1 MPQCRHYFQKI
12 ILFLGFMLSV
22 SFCFSVQA
30 DFDIKIRDFANIYKT
45 CFLSDY
51 TNQDTCFC
59 PFIQVNSNSLYVF
72 FLFTHSI
79 SLIIRQIYDNI
90 QI

>member
-30 DFDIKIRDFANIYKT
+30 DSDIKIRDFANIYKT

-59 PFIQVNSNSLYVF
+59 PFIQVNSNCSRT
-72 FLFTHSI
+72 LFH
-79 SLIIRQIYDNI
+79 
-90 QI
+90 

>member
-30 DFDIKIRDFANIYKT
+30 DSDIKIRDFANIFYIPAIAVPAGNSAT
-45 CFLSDY
+45 QLSQELDSVTVNAY
-51 TNQDTCFC
+51 TDTGET
-59 PFIQVNSNSLYVF
+59 ITLSAEW
-72 FLFTHSI
+72 
-79 SLIIRQIYDNI
+79 D
-90 QI
+90 